1 MQRFRLLGYCY
12 SSGGAVSGNGDGL
25 LPLAR
30 IVGEEAY
37 KVPSLN
43 DANPSLHQS
52 GLQVTEKIRKD
63 WPGLA

>member
-1 MQRFRLLGYCY
+1 MLIIYFLG
-12 SSGGAVSGNGDGL
+12 GNIMSGNGDGL